1 MSRIR
6 TKDIRKL
13 SRKEMLE
20 RVQSYRTELTK
31 LRVDQARGT
40 LRKENGKIKVMRRDI
55 ARILTCMRELK
66 E

>member
-40 LRKENGKIKVMRRDI
+40 LRKENGKIKIMRRDI
-55 ARILTCMRELK
+55 ARILTCLRELK

>member
-20 RVQSYRTELTK
+20 QVQTYRAELQK

-40 LRKENGKIKVMRRDI
+40 LRKENGRIRVMRRDI
-55 ARILTCMRELK
+55 ARILTCMREAK
-66 E
+66 K